1 MLRSR
6 KYADEATEHEHE
18 TALRLLWVKCRDG
31 WRLTD
36 DQRQFGNEVGQ
47 ESGIGLQ
54 RFQQGVA
61 PARQLRFGLAE
72 QRAHQALKRLHQRRI
87 GDVALVLVELAGRKE
102 PARGHQHLVQFIDDR
117 GFADA
122 GIAGD
127 QHQLKRAAT
136 NYPIDRGDQGADLV
150 LPRIHLFLYQ
160 QLVLRVVFA
169 QWEGLD

>member
-1 MLRSR
+1 MRGIDLVVTVGADQHQVPQIRLGQQVLEQVERRGVKPLYIVEKERKRMFRSR

-87 GDVALVLVELAGRKE
+87 GDVALVLVELTRSKKAAGRYE
-102 PARGHQHLVQFIDDR
+102 HLVQLIDD
-117 GFADA
+117 
-122 GIAGD
+122 
-127 QHQLKRAAT
+127 
-136 NYPIDRGDQGADLV
+136 
-150 LPRIHLFLYQ
+150 
-160 QLVLRVVFA
+160 
-169 QWEGLD
+169 